1 MPLPKGEYHMENIFE
16 MGCLIQLSTSVWGA
30 RRKIKTEQISDMA
43 SANEW
48 LSTHKKLIDPCALKP
63 IQKAANA
70 ARGYLAGVSLPFPI
84 NGMVFVPKEMISKVD
99 EQLAVLKSDFND
111 QVTEFIDRYDRL
123 RETAMVYLGNL
134 FNETDYPVNI
144 QAKFSF
150 GWRFVA
156 LDVPNGKSRVLPPEV
171 YEREKNKFVQTME
184 EARELAILSLREEFS
199 GMINRITER
208 FTNGHDSKPKVFK
221 KGTINNFYEFFE
233 TFKERNIFRDSEL
246 TELVGRAEAILGG
259 KSVEAIRS
267 NDQLKQQ
274 IRNGMAEVETSMED
288 ILSRPR
294 RRIVMD

>member
-1 MPLPKGEYHMENIFE
+1 
-16 MGCLIQLSTSVWGA
+16 
-30 RRKIKTEQISDMA
+30 
-43 SANEW
+43 
-48 LSTHKKLIDPCALKP
+48 
-63 IQKAANA
+63 
-70 ARGYLAGVSLPFPI
+70 
-84 NGMVFVPKEMISKVD
+84 
-99 EQLAVLKSDFND
+99 
-111 QVTEFIDRYDRL
+111 
-123 RETAMVYLGNL
+123 
-134 FNETDYPVNI
+134 
-144 QAKFSF
+144 
-150 GWRFVA
+150 
-156 LDVPNGKSRVLPPEV
+156 
-171 YEREKNKFVQTME
+171 ME

>member
-1 MPLPKGEYHMENIFE
+1 MENIFE
-16 MGCLIQLSTSVWGA
+16 MGCLIQLSTSIWGA

-48 LSTHKKLIDPCALKP
+48 ISTQKKLIDPCALKP

-99 EQLAVLKSDFND
+99 EQLCVLKSDFD
-111 QVTEFIDRYDRL
+111 DRVADFIDRYDRL
-123 RETAMVYLGNL
+123 RETAMVYLGDL
-134 FNETDYPVNI
+134 FNETDYPVDI
-144 QAKFSF
+144 QTKFSF
-150 GWRFVA
+150 AWRFVA
-156 LDVPNGKSRVLPPEV
+156 LDVPNGKSGVLPPEV

-208 FTNGHDSKPKVFK
+208 FTNGHDAKPKVFK

-233 TFKERNIFRDSEL
+233 NFKERNIFRDSEL

-267 NDQLKQQ
+267 NDQLKEQ

-288 ILSRPR
+288 ILYRPR

>member
-1 MPLPKGEYHMENIFE
+1 MENIFE

>member
-1 MPLPKGEYHMENIFE
+1 MENIFE

-144 QAKFSF
+144 AGKFSF
-150 GWRFVA
+150 AWRFVA
-156 LDVPNGKSRVLPPEV
+156 LDVPNGKSGVLPPEV